1 MVSTPPPATASN
13 QAQNQAQDQA
23 KTGGNQTKKKM
34 HMTDS
39 QHAVVRLHP
48 GTQLETAFR
57 VHLMTETLAES
68 SLKTGDICEISSDD
82 GTMGYGIAWR
92 ADDRA
97 GNRPKTRPAKMTETF
112 KNAFGFLDGS
122 RVTVAQTDVKVY
134 PAERIILTDVTPSE
148 FVTSDDMDAGK
159 WETRIR
165 SLFGKSSLSINNC
178 SGLLSR
184 SRSRDDLKWLGL
196 TL

>member
-1 MVSTPPPATASN
+1 MDSTTTPPPATASN
-13 QAQNQAQDQA
+13 QAHSQA
-23 KTGGNQTKKKM
+23 KTGGIKAKKKM

-48 GTQLETAFR
+48 GTQLESAFR
-57 VHLMTETLAES
+57 VHLMTESLAEAN
-68 SLKTGDICEISSDD
+68 LKTGDICEISSDD

-122 RVTVAQTDVKVY
+122 RVTVARTDAKLY
-134 PAERIILTDVTPSE
+134 PAERMTLTDVTPPE

-165 SLFGKSSLSINNC
+165 SLFGELPVTIR
-178 SGLLSR
+178 R
-184 SRSRDDLKWLGL
+184 STNPRPRIGNRADRQRLGL
-196 TL
+196 TC